1 MMARTLI
8 LSTTMG
14 KVDGCRLWFTRLT
27 GGSVYLDYPCPHTP
41 LSYCSRAQAIH
52 CTLDCGSNSTA
63 KQSNTIVDRH
73 SIPFQTRP
81 YAHVPLIV
89 TTAQTTV

>member
-1 MMARTLI
+1 MMARILI
-8 LSTTMG
+8 LSITMG
-14 KVDGCRLWFTRLT
+14 KVDGCRFWSTRLT
-27 GGSVYLDYPCPHTP
+27 GGRVYPDYPCPQSTGYP
-41 LSYCSRAQAIH
+41 LH
-52 CTLDCGSNSTA
+52 PPDCGSNSTA
-63 KQSNTIVDRH
+63 KQSNKIVDRH